1 RGVLEAGQLD
11 RRQALLGGGEHH
23 VDACGR
29 RELHHAHEGRVRL
42 LVGGGRGGGDD
53 RGRGAGV
60 VGRVVGGAFGRVRVL
75 GRVGPVRGGVRALG
89 LSGGGLVGRLPQR
102 RRQDHAARHVDD
114 AVGEDVV

>member
-1 RGVLEAGQLD
+1 EERVLAAGQRGVHQVAAGRDRLVVGRRGVLEAGQLD

-75 GRVGPVRGGVRALG
+75 GRVGPVLG
-89 LSGGGLVGRLPQR
+89 RVGP
-102 RRQDHAARHVDD
+102 V
-114 AVGEDVV
+114 